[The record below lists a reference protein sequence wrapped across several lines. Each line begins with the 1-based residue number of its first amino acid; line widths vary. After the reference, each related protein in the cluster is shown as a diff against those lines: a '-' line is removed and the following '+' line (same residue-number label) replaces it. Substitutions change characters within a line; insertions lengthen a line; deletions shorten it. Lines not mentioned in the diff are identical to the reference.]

1 LEAYRLGYGWGRNG
15 STGQIEWGAKQVMG
29 KTSRGAARGE
39 GQAGR
44 VRRNEPLAGERGS
57 VRRLRAFVCAGV
69 FLFACCGFLP
79 KKAEARQATTAQGS
93 PAQTAEPNQTERAG
107 QAPGG
112 KTDQFRL
119 NKETYEKAVAYSKA
133 WYRLYFV
140 SVGWSIAC
148 LLLLLRLGVV
158 ARLRDFAE
166 RRAGS
171 WQLQAAIFVP
181 ALLLLLG
188 VLRLPLRIY
197 GHGLSLGYQQ
207 SVQGWGSWFWD
218 CTKAELLNVG
228 LGLVVALILF
238 AVIRSKPRTWWLYF
252 WFAAVP
258 LATFLVFVTPLVIDP
273 MFNKFEPL
281 ERKHPELV
289 QAIEKLTQ
297 KAGMPIPAERMF
309 LMEASAKSNQINAYV
324 TGIGASK
331 RVVVWDN
338 TIRELAPG
346 EVLAVVGHEIGHYA
360 LGHVV
365 KGFTFFLGGLLVGLY
380 VAHRALEWV
389 LDRWGAPWKIRGL
402 QDWGALATLLL
413 IVEVLGFLA
422 EPVGNGFSRIV
433 EHAADVYGLEVTH
446 GIVPDSSEEAARAF
460 QVMGEKDL
468 ADPNPSAFI
477 TFWLYSHPPIAKRVE
492 FAHNYDPWGKGEEP
506 KYLK

>member
-1 LEAYRLGYGWGRNG
+1 
-15 STGQIEWGAKQVMG
+15 M
-29 KTSRGAARGE
+29 
-39 GQAGR
+39 
-44 VRRNEPLAGERGS
+44 AGERGS
-57 VRRLRAFVCAGV
+57 MRRVRAFVCAGV
-69 FLFACCGFLP
+69 FLLACGGFVDQ
-79 KKAEARQATTAQGS
+79 KAKAEARQATTAEGS
-93 PAQTAEPNQTERAG
+93 QAETPERHPPPGAG
-107 QAPGG
+107 QALGG

-119 NKETYEKAVAYSKA
+119 NKETYEKAVAYSRA

-171 WQLQAAIFVP
+171 WLLQGAIFVP

-218 CTKAELLNVG
+218 CTKAELLNLG

-238 AVIRSKPRTWWLYF
+238 AVVRWKPRTWWLYF

-258 LATFLVFVTPLVIDP
+258 LATFLVFVAPLVIDP
-273 MFNKFEPL
+273 MFNNFEPL
-281 ERKHPELV
+281 ERKHPALV
-289 QAIEKLTQ
+289 QSIEKLTE
-297 KAGMPIPAERMF
+297 KAGMPIPSERMF

-338 TIRELAPG
+338 TIRKLAPA
-346 EVLAVVGHEIGHYA
+346 EVLFVVGHEIGHYA

-365 KGFTFFLGGLLVGLY
+365 KGFAFFLGGLFVGLY
-380 VAHRALEWV
+380 VAYRALEWV
-389 LDRWGAPWKIRGL
+389 LDRWGALWKIRGP
-402 QDWGALATLLL
+402 QDWAALAALLL

-422 EPVGNGFSRIV
+422 EPLGNGFSRII

-460 QVMGEKDL
+460 QAMGEKDL

-477 TFWLYSHPPIAKRVE
+477 TFWLYSHPPMAKRVE

-506 KYLK
+506 KYVK

>member
-1 LEAYRLGYGWGRNG
+1 MRLG
-15 STGQIEWGAKQVMG
+15 
-29 KTSRGAARGE
+29 
-39 GQAGR
+39 
-44 VRRNEPLAGERGS
+44 
-57 VRRLRAFVCAGV
+57 AFVCAGL
-69 FLFACCGFLP
+69 FLFACWGFVP
-79 KKAEARQATTAQGS
+79 KKGKAEARPATTAEGS
-93 PAQTAEPNQTERAG
+93 EAQTEERNEPESAA
-107 QAPGG
+107 QAASG

-140 SVGWSIAC
+140 SVGWSILC

-171 WQLQAAIFVP
+171 WMLQAAVFVP
-181 ALLLLLG
+181 GLLLLLG

-197 GHGLSLGYQQ
+197 GHGLSLRYQQ

-218 CTKAELLNVG
+218 CAKAEFLDMG

-238 AVIRSKPRTWWLYF
+238 AVMRWKPRTWWLYF

-258 LATFLVFVTPLVIDP
+258 LATFLMFVTPLVIDP
-273 MFNKFEPL
+273 MFNNFEPL

-289 QAIEKLTQ
+289 QSIEKLTE

-309 LMEASAKSNQINAYV
+309 LMEASVKTNQINAYV
-324 TGIGASK
+324 TGIGTSK

-338 TIRELAPG
+338 MIRKLAPG
-346 EVLAVVGHEIGHYA
+346 EVLSVVGHEIGHYA

-365 KGFTFFLGGLLVGLY
+365 KGFAFFLGGLFVGLY
-380 VAHRALEWV
+380 VAYRALQWV
-389 LDRWGAPWKIRGL
+389 LERWGAPWKIRGQ
-402 QDWGALATLLL
+402 QDWAALAALLL

-468 ADPNPSAFI
+468 ADPNPSPFI

-506 KYLK
+506 KYVK

>member
-1 LEAYRLGYGWGRNG
+1 MR
-15 STGQIEWGAKQVMG
+15 
-29 KTSRGAARGE
+29 
-39 GQAGR
+39 R
-44 VRRNEPLAGERGS
+44 V
-57 VRRLRAFVCAGV
+57 RAFVWAGV
-69 FLFACCGFLP
+69 FLFACCGFVDQ
-79 KKAEARQATTAQGS
+79 KAKAEARQATTAEGS
-93 PAQTAEPNQTERAG
+93 QAETPEPNPPQGAG
-107 QAPGG
+107 QALRG

-119 NKETYEKAVAYSKA
+119 NKETYEKAVTYSKA

-171 WQLQAAIFVP
+171 WMLQGAIFVP
-181 ALLLLLG
+181 AVLLLLG

-197 GHGLSLGYQQ
+197 GHGLSLRYQQ
-207 SVQGWGSWFWD
+207 SAQGWGSWFWD
-218 CTKAELLNVG
+218 CTKAELLNLG

-238 AVIRSKPRTWWLYF
+238 AVIRWKPRTWWLYF

-273 MFNKFEPL
+273 MFNNFEPL

-289 QAIEKLTQ
+289 QSIEKLTE
-297 KAGMPIPAERMF
+297 KAGMPIPSERMF

-338 TIRELAPG
+338 TIRKLAPG
-346 EVLAVVGHEIGHYA
+346 EVLFVVGHEIGHYA

-365 KGFTFFLGGLLVGLY
+365 KGFAFFLGGLLVGLY
-380 VAHRALEWV
+380 VAYRALEWV
-389 LDRWGAPWKIRGL
+389 LDRWGAPWKIRGQ
-402 QDWGALATLLL
+402 QDWGALAALLL
-413 IVEVLGFLA
+413 IVEGLGFLA
-422 EPVGNGFSRIV
+422 EPLGNGFSRII

-446 GIVPDSSEEAARAF
+446 GIVADSSEEAARTF

-477 TFWLYSHPPIAKRVE
+477 TFWLYSHPPMAKRVE

-506 KYLK
+506 KYVK